1 MSSIDNSNILLYLL
15 LFLVLCVVYFVF
27 VTCTVLAVDML
38 CKQSVCSFVSVNSCG
53 TILFNFYV
61 YAIRTAL

>member
-38 CKQSVCSFVSVNSCG
+38 CEQSVCSFVSVNSRD

-61 YAIRTAL
+61 YAIHTTL